1 MGTQAYKCAYDK
13 LSDKKPFKHTLLG
26 PEELAKKTK
35 GKSEGEKHL
44 TMAAVTYP
52 ASIVTNNEAIAE
64 TYDGEIFF
72 TKTGQTCIKNSKP
85 VYRATSTLCKHDQG
99 TLGKLACQGVDLLKT
114 TGDLAATVKPNVDCK
129 KIIIGDCYEH
139 GKRISPIGGSFPIHI
154 DADDED
160 SLKIFDYLRYNPDR
174 HKNDSIPS

>member
-13 LSDKKPFKHTLLG
+13 LSDKKPFRHTLLG

-64 TYDGEIFF
+64 AYDGEFF
-72 TKTGQTCIKNSKP
+72 LQKQD
-85 VYRATSTLCKHDQG
+85 KH
-99 TLGKLACQGVDLLKT
+99 V
-114 TGDLAATVKPNVDCK
+114 
-129 KIIIGDCYEH
+129 
-139 GKRISPIGGSFPIHI
+139 
-154 DADDED
+154 
-160 SLKIFDYLRYNPDR
+160 LKIQNPYTEQPV
-174 HKNDSIPS
+174 HYVNMIKEHLVS